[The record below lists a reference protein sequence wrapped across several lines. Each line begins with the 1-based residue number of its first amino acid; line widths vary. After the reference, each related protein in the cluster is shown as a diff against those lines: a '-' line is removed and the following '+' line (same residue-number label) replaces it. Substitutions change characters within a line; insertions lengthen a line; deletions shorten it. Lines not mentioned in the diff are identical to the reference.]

1 MPEGH
6 TLHRIARDHSKW
18 FGGQKLIVFSPQ
30 GRFEEEAEQLSGRTL
45 SKAEAFGKHL
55 IYRFGK
61 KIMHV
66 HLGLYGKFRLHKNPA
81 PDPRG
86 AVRVRMVGDTRS
98 FDLNG
103 PNSCQLFSASDF
115 KKLQS
120 RLGPDPLRKDADP
133 EKAWNRIH
141 KSRAAIGTLILDQ
154 SVIAG
159 IGNIYRAEILHI
171 LSIHPDRKGN
181 AISRSEFDQLWALT
195 VRLMEKGVKYNRII
209 TVENPE
215 NGKALSRLNASERLY
230 IYKKPTCPRCGADV
244 YCWELGSRTIYAC
257 DECQE

>member
-1 MPEGH
+1 MWSNHDFQRLDCMPEGH

-86 AVRVRMVGDTRS
+86 AVRVRMVGDSRS

-103 PNSCQLFSASDF
+103 PNSCQLFF
-115 KKLQS
+115 CL
-120 RLGPDPLRKDADP
+120 RLRKASVTGL
-133 EKAWNRIH
+133 AQIH
-141 KSRAAIGTLILDQ
+141 CAKMQIQRRP
-154 SVIAG
+154 G
-159 IGNIYRAEILHI
+159 IGSTR
-171 LSIHPDRKGN
+171 
-181 AISRSEFDQLWALT
+181 
-195 VRLMEKGVKYNRII
+195 
-209 TVENPE
+209 VERPS
-215 NGKALSRLNASERLY
+215 AR
-230 IYKKPTCPRCGADV
+230 
-244 YCWELGSRTIYAC
+244 
-257 DECQE
+257 